1 MDYVLAFSPL
11 VFGFILT
18 QGWVESPQTTM
29 VRLRFWGSASL
40 AITIA
45 QMTLLS
51 MRGQTLGKMAMSVR
65 IVDYDNE
72 ANPGFRRAVVLRSI
86 VPGLIGAVPCLGTL
100 FALVDALSI
109 FGEERRCIHDLIAGT
124 KVVEA

>member
-1 MDYVLAFSPL
+1 SAGVPEGPSMGQLDWEHYQISLSPQPARAPSAPVGKTATKPLASRGTRLVAVLMDYVLALSPL

-29 VRLRFWGSASL
+29 VRLRFWGFALL

-72 ANPGFRRAVVLRSI
+72 
-86 VPGLIGAVPCLGTL
+86 
-100 FALVDALSI
+100 
-109 FGEERRCIHDLIAGT
+109 
-124 KVVEA
+124 